1 MPNDL
6 HGNSESVGST
16 LDGPGGSPGFNCCIN
31 GDRVSARS
39 SSAVKPSDV
48 PPDRGLTDL
57 PFAGQ
62 LLHSCPAAEL
72 LFPAIDGGQRGTW
85 ATSLDCHDVRVLGI
99 PLISQWI
106 GGRRRYSWSLIQ
118 SYPLGP
124 SPGLFAVGAGDNR
137 FRLVQI
143 IARNGD
149 YLVQMFLGSPSL
161 GSCRPHFRPPLQ
173 KGWLSEGSLCAPRQ
187 GPATSRA
194 TALSASFRD
203 RAPARNTRRR
213 RRMGSF
219 SSGKRYSSSDQRMSS
234 PIAGLEHGNRAE
246 TVRSLLIINN

>member
-16 LDGPGGSPGFNCCIN
+16 LDGPGGSPGFNCRIN

-62 LLHSCPAAEL
+62 FLHGCSAAEL

-161 GSCRPHFRPPLQ
+161 GSCRLTSDRRCRGTGCPKEASVRLVRVPPR
-173 KGWLSEGSLCAPRQ
+173 A
-187 GPATSRA
+187 GPLAS
-194 TALSASFRD
+194 SASFRD
-203 RAPARNTRRR
+203 RAPARNTLPSPQD
-213 RRMGSF
+213 GQLP
-219 SSGKRYSSSDQRMSS
+219 SGQT
-234 PIAGLEHGNRAE
+234 LQQ
-246 TVRSLLIINN
+246 